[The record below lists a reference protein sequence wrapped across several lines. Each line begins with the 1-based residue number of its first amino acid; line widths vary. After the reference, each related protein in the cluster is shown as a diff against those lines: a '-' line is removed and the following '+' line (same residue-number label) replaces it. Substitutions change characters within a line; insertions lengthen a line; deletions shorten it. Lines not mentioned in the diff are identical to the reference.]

1 LAWVAPQHL
10 PLCWTRC
17 VDEAEARELAAQ
29 EIQRWQAEYDRIDA
43 LKRAAGLATTADMEV
58 VMRGLEPVPVVA
70 LVTTVERVSRTWCLA
85 YADRRFLETG
95 DVLYAMVGAGPV
107 LVGETGAVRVARS
120 ALSLEQN
127 VREFEKQET
136 G

>member
-1 LAWVAPQHL
+1 MAWVAPQHL

-58 VMRGLEPVPVVA
+58 VI
-70 LVTTVERVSRTWCLA
+70 TTVERVSRTWCVA

-107 LVGETGAVRVARS
+107 LVGETGAVSVARS